1 MDNSLD
7 SNNLDYS
14 DKILNCFGDSTTWG
28 DNGMD
33 TGGED
38 ISWVHHIQKLVK
50 FKDVR
55 NYGVCASRIA
65 VTEDRTDSFIER
77 VNDMRTDADYVV
89 VMGGIN
95 DFQHN
100 VPLGDPRSK
109 DIWTFYGALN
119 ILAHELLDQ
128 YPMAKIIFITP
139 MKNNFHHPT
148 KKYPTTLDKNKQG
161 LYQIDYVNAIK
172 SVCDYYAMPVID
184 MYAESGIS
192 PFVSKQRHL
201 YMLDGLHYSDEGYA
215 RLAERIYKG
224 LMRFI

>member
-1 MDNSLD
+1 MNEKLD

-77 VNDMRTDADYVV
+77 INDMRTDADYIV
-89 VMGGIN
+89 VMGGVN

-100 VPLGDPRSK
+100 VPLDNPRSK

-119 ILAHELLDQ
+119 VLSHELLDQ
-128 YPMAKIIFITP
+128 FPSARIIFITP

-148 KKYPTTLDKNKQG
+148 KKYPTTLDKNTQGFFHWIMLMQLKQFVIIMQCQ
-161 LYQIDYVNAIK
+161 LLICMQRVVSHHLIPSSVNYICLMACTIRMKDTQDWQKEFIK
-172 SVCDYYAMPVID
+172 
-184 MYAESGIS
+184 G
-192 PFVSKQRHL
+192 
-201 YMLDGLHYSDEGYA
+201 
-215 RLAERIYKG
+215 
-224 LMRFI
+224 